1 MFLFAENIV
10 KIKLYKVLFVLDFRL
25 KILKLLEVV
34 EDNAISAAAND
45 GQALNF
51 FKDCMNNVQPY
62 LMEWITPT
70 ACVDNLQMLT
80 KIEHQVLSDEQKLE
94 EDVINH
100 SLALLKRLYRL
111 AAITCDQ
118 NLERVRTHIYIYI

>member
-1 MFLFAENIV
+1 MI
-10 KIKLYKVLFVLDFRL
+10 DFRL

-51 FKDCMNNVQPY
+51 FKDCMHNVQPN
-62 LMEWITPT
+62 LMEWLTPT

-80 KIEHQVLSDEQKLE
+80 KIEHQSLSDEQKLD
-94 EDVINH
+94 EDTN
-100 SLALLKRLYRL
+100 SYALILLRRLYRL
-111 AAITCDQ
+111 AAITFDQ
-118 NLERVRTHIYIYI
+118 NVQRV